1 MRVFCI
7 RFEYYCILVLSWM
20 LPLVIRMGNTQAR
33 RRLNA
38 KDFQY
43 IANNTALLNMQIVT
57 E

>member
-1 MRVFCI
+1 MSSVFDLNLI
-7 RFEYYCILVLSWM
+7 AFWEILDRA
-20 LPLVIRMGNTQAR
+20 LVIRMGNTQAR